1 MPSAPSSS
9 PPDLFD
15 RRRRALARDR
25 AARLGPDLFL
35 HQRAF
40 AECLDRLADI
50 KRSFTSALLI
60 GVPDPAWVE
69 HLSALGM
76 TVEAI
81 DPGARFAAAAHGLHA
96 EEDRHDFGTAR
107 FDLVIAIG
115 TLDTVNRLGPALQ
128 AIRHALRPDGA
139 FIGTLAGGDSLPALR
154 SAMLSADRATGPA
167 AARTHP
173 RIDPATLAG
182 LLGAAGFVMPVV
194 DVDRVTLRYA
204 DLGTLV
210 RDLRAMAASNMLAER
225 APPRG
230 PHWAR
235 LAAAAFAAQGIG
247 GRTEERVDLL
257 HFIGW
262 SPPAAG

>member
-1 MPSAPSSS
+1 MPSAPST

-25 AARLGPDLFL
+25 AARLGPELFL

-40 AECLDRLADI
+40 EECLDRLADI
-50 KRSFTSALLI
+50 PRNYQRALLI
-60 GVPDPAWVE
+60 GVPDPRWRIELAAEADIVE
-69 HLSALGM
+69 
-76 TVEAI
+76 VDAI
-81 DPGARFAAAAHGLHA
+81 DPGPAFAAGARAIAA
-96 EEDRHDFGTAR
+96 EEDRYDYGTAC
-107 FDLVIAIG
+107 FDLVVSVG

-128 AIRHALRPDGA
+128 AIRRAMVPDSP

-154 SAMLSADRATGPA
+154 SAMLAADRATGPA

-204 DLGTLV
+204 GLGALV
-210 RDLRAMAASNMLAER
+210 RDLRAMAASNMLVER

-230 PHWAR
+230 RYWAR
-235 LAAAAFAAQGIG
+235 LAAAAFAAQGVS
-247 GRTEERVDLL
+247 RRR
-257 HFIGW
+257 
-262 SPPAAG
+262 